1 MFILSFLCVS
11 SCCIYHSSFQ
21 VNFVTLSGDE
31 CSFMVEPN
39 TTTLKDLQPILVK
52 WMGASFPKHSCSL
65 LATTKERFIEFID
78 RPFRNASVGDIFT
91 VVLDETT
98 DTYFYDLER
107 KESEFIFDYTPHHFL
122 LEMREHKRKKK
133 VKGGWEIQNCT

>member
-1 MFILSFLCVS
+1 
-11 SCCIYHSSFQ
+11 
-21 VNFVTLSGDE
+21 
-31 CSFMVEPN
+31 MVEPN

-52 WMGASFPKHSCSL
+52 WMGASFPKHSCNL
-65 LATTKERFIEFID
+65 LATTTERFIEFID

-107 KESEFIFDYTPHHFL
+107 KER
-122 LEMREHKRKKK
+122 RECKFRK
-133 VKGGWEIQNCT
+133 CTLSSGDMKE